1 MTNKIICTTDFSD
14 SSKEA
19 LRWSVEWAKK
29 TNSRLTV
36 LYTYRL
42 IKQGAEPTVNKR
54 KIEEEASQN
63 MTKLEKELLVNSGI
77 EYDIK
82 IEVGFVEDRVE
93 EHLKTNQISFLV
105 MGKEMSLR
113 NKEMFDDLLQKL
125 QVPLVIV
132 P

>member
-1 MTNKIICTTDFSD
+1 M
-14 SSKEA
+14 
-19 LRWSVEWAKK
+19 
-29 TNSRLTV
+29 
-36 LYTYRL
+36 
-42 IKQGAEPTVNKR
+42 NKR

-82 IEVGFVEDRVE
+82 IEVGFVEDRIE